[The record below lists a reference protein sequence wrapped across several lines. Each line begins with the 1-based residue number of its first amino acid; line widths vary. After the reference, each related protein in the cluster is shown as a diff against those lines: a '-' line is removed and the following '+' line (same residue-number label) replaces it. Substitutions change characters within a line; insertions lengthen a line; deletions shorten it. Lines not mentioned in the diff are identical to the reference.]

1 MADITRV
8 GQAGLQGWRAKVGDA
23 VAPPVAKRSPL
34 GEDQI
39 RAAVGGLF
47 FVLATVYV
55 VKTAATVIR
64 ELRGG

>member
-1 MADITRV
+1 MKVKEV
-8 GQAGLQGWRAKVGDA
+8 GHAGLTGWKEKVADRVAPA
-23 VAPPVAKRSPL
+23 VAGRTRF
-34 GEDQI
+34 GEDQV
-39 RAAVGGLF
+39 RAAVGGVF